1 MKRYLLVLLVLPLA
15 AVPARAQQHQHPAS
29 ADTTHSMQM
38 GGMKMDA
45 NRMMQMHARMMQDS
59 VIRRHMRADT
69 ATQSLTRD
77 LMGGRMQMSGMGRM
91 DAAAQKRMMAQMR
104 QRMQGM
110 TPEQRQALT
119 ARMMAAHH
127 RLMAA
132 PEVRARMIA
141 DPEMKRMMG
150 GMEMKGMHNMGADT
164 AGTAGSHKH

>member
-77 LMGGRMQMSGMGRM
+77 MMGGRMQMSGM
-91 DAAAQKRMMAQMR
+91 DAAAHRKMMTQMR
-104 QRMQGM
+104 QRMQAM
-110 TPEQRQALT
+110 TPEQRQALMV
-119 ARMMAAHH
+119 RMMAAHH
-127 RLMAA
+127 RLMGD
-132 PEVRARMIA
+132 PKVRARIMA
-141 DPEMKRMMG
+141 DPELHRMMG
-150 GMEMKGMHNMGADT
+150 GKGMKGTPKMGADS
-164 AGTAGSHKH
+164 AGTTGGHKH